1 MLFSCRKLTIV
12 VDSFREEEK
21 QVGKYINTFGRKKGE
36 GIFALEKKIDNLKNP
51 KLKKEMKKKY
61 AEKYKNMAKHLQRK
75 TNIDDY
81 NMFIS
86 KLITQVSDPI

>member
-1 MLFSCRKLTIV
+1 MLFSCRKLAIV

-36 GIFALEKKIDNLKNP
+36 GIFALEKKIDSLKSP
-51 KLKKEMKKKY
+51 KLKKDMKKKY
-61 AEKYKNMAKHLQRK
+61 AAKYQKMVKHLQRER
-75 TNIDDY
+75 NIDDY

-86 KLITQVSDPI
+86 KLITQVGDPI